1 MSSFLKKIVL
11 VLVPVMLM
19 AGFNLRVDPQML
31 FNKRPLHRVVGE
43 LKREKVAECYSDFD
57 EREFRRL
64 LLKARK
70 GHHFDVV
77 VLGSSRAMTISGEAL
92 PTKKILNLAV
102 SGASLEDLLALWMLV
117 EENVD
122 YDTVLLALDPWILN
136 PEHGDIRW
144 KTLASNWKAA
154 LNRLNLPVKGGA
166 QTGLWQ
172 AKVKELF
179 SPLYFRDSVVSLRE
193 SKKSI
198 LGVQEDGSILYRTPP
213 PTFQESKGQIY
224 KLSPFP
230 NIDELYLD
238 CLKAWLETLQASGK
252 RVVVWLPPFR
262 PDTYG
267 RLREESD
274 YRMFRQSEASLRQL
288 CEELGLQTLGS
299 YDPESQRFG
308 NEDFWDGIHL
318 MPEKVTEFLEQHQ
331 SEM

>member
-11 VLVPVMLM
+11 VLVPVILM
-19 AGFNLRVDPQML
+19 AGFNLWVDPQML
-31 FNKRPLHRVVGE
+31 FNKRPLQRVVGE
-43 LKREKVAECYSDFD
+43 LKVGKVAECYSDFD
-57 EREFRRL
+57 TREFRRL
-64 LLKARK
+64 LVKSRK
-70 GHHFDVV
+70 GQCFDVI
-77 VLGSSRAMTISGEAL
+77 VLGSSRAMTINGEAL
-92 PTKKILNLAV
+92 PAKSILNLAV
-102 SGASLEDLLALWMLV
+102 PGASLEDLLALWMLA

-144 KTLASNWKAA
+144 KTLAPNWKAA
-154 LNRLNLPVKGGA
+154 LDKLDLQVQPEA
-166 QTGLWQ
+166 QSGLWQ
-172 AKVKELF
+172 AKAKEIF

-213 PTFQESKGQIY
+213 PTFQQSKGQIY

-230 NIDELYLD
+230 NIDEHYLGY
-238 CLKAWLETLQASGK
+238 LKAWLETLQASGK
-252 RVVVWLPPFR
+252 RVVVWFPPFR

-267 RLREESD
+267 RLRKESD
-274 YRMFRQSEASLRQL
+274 YRVFRQSEASLRQL
-288 CEELGLQTLGS
+288 CEKLGLQTLGS
-299 YDPESQRFG
+299 YDPESQCFS

-318 MPEKVTEFLEQHQ
+318 LPEKVTEFVEQHQ